1 MLRNMEG
8 QGCLITRNPPEP
20 GGTLTPSRV
29 TTSAIIPGNGRVADP
44 GLGAMAP
51 GSGEIMVAPVS
62 VCHQVSMMGQRPPPI
77 TSRYHIQASGLI
89 GSPTLPSSRRELRSC
104 LRGHCSPNFMNARME
119 VGAV

>member
-1 MLRNMEG
+1 MEG

-29 TTSAIIPGNGRVADP
+29 TTSAITPGSGSVAEP
-44 GLGAMAP
+44 GLVSIAP
-51 GSGEIMVAPVS
+51 GSGEIIVAPVL
-62 VCHQVSMMGQRPPPI
+62 VCHQVSTIGQRPPPI

-89 GSPTLPSSRRELRSC
+89 GSPTLPSSRSALRSC
-104 LRGHCSPNFMNARME
+104 LRGDCSPRRMNARID